1 MTRREPKSKPEIV
14 KVQLPVIGQADL
26 MLVYAEG
33 GDRTCQTV
41 APRRIIK
48 TMGDDKRH
56 SSTPNGRA
64 TNGKSTPHGGH
75 HGRCGN

>member
-1 MTRREPKSKPEIV
+1 MTRREPKSKSEIV

-48 TMGDDKRH
+48 AMAMTKGILLRQMEGQQMEID
-56 SSTPNGRA
+56 
-64 TNGKSTPHGGH
+64 PHGGH
-75 HGRCGN
+75 HGKCGN